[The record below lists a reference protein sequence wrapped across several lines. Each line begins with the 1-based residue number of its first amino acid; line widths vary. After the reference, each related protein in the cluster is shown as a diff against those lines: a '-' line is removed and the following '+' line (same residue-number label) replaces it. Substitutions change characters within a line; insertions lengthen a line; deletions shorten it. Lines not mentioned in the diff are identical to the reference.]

1 MYREESQGSLGRKPA
16 DVSLTGRVNSL
27 ETLQCECVAQTRK
40 RHEPSSI
47 QVPSRGALAWPG
59 WCAAAAWHCA
69 PAAATLV
76 PQQQLNFGWAVSSV
90 LGPRWGTMLPSSST
104 TGASG
109 TPVLPW
115 LGSGSSAH
123 MKGTVFACCPPNWPM
138 SWPPI
143 TRCERPGCHAATPA
157 SPLGLISPASHVLR
171 WGRLSLPLF
180 GFLTFS
186 EESSCGSQHL
196 QNLINAERYQ
206 GMRLLWEA
214 EQMC

>member
-1 MYREESQGSLGRKPA
+1 MQTKKTYREESQGSLGRKPA
-16 DVSLTGRVNSL
+16 DVSLTGSVNSL

-47 QVPSRGALAWPG
+47 QVPSRRALAWPG
-59 WCAAAAWHCA
+59 WWAAAALHCA

-76 PQQQLNFGWAVSSV
+76 PQQQLNFGWAASSV
-90 LGPRWGTMLPSSST
+90 LGPCWGTMLPSSST

-115 LGSGSSAH
+115 LGPGSSAH
-123 MKGTVFACCPPNWPM
+123 MKGTVSACCPPIGPW
-138 SWPPI
+138 
-143 TRCERPGCHAATPA
+143 CERPGCHASPPA

-171 WGRLSLPLF
+171 WGHLSLPLF

-186 EESSCGSQHL
+186 VESSWGSQHL
-196 QNLINAERYQ
+196 QNLINAKRYQ